1 MWASTDSSNGAVDT
15 RAEIDEV
22 LATTADAPRLLLFAV
37 GGRAC
42 ACELDAVR
50 EIVPFRKATR
60 LPGTPPFVTGL
71 INLRGTILT
80 VIDLGLRLGGAPV
93 DRQKGSIVLAQS
105 GTKIIGLGVDELRDV
120 HRVARSDIEPS
131 DGAVGDGLVSGVLR
145 ASGEVAILLDV
156 PAIVRQTLL

>member
-1 MWASTDSSNGAVDT
+1 MWASTDSTNGAVDT
-15 RAEIDEV
+15 TPEIDEV
-22 LATTADAPRLLLFAV
+22 LASAADAPRLLLFSV

-93 DRQKGSIVLAQS
+93 DREKGSIVLAQS
-105 GTKIIGLGVDELRDV
+105 GSKIIGLGVDELRDV
-120 HRVARSDIEPS
+120 HRVARSEIEPA

-145 ASGEVAILLDV
+145 A
-156 PAIVRQTLL
+156 